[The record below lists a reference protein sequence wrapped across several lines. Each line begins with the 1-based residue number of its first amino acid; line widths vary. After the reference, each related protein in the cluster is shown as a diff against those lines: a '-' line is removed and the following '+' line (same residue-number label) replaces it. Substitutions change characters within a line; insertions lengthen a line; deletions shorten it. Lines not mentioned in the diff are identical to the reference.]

1 MQTLPL
7 LKLLT
12 SSGIGSRRRLAEAI
26 KTGRVAVNG
35 EIVEDFRYPV
45 DVAADRISV
54 DGHSIG
60 TEVRETVYLM
70 LNKPKGIL
78 STTRDERGR
87 RTIIDLLPPQYRH
100 LRLYPV
106 GRLDK
111 DSTGLLILTNDGL
124 LTYRL
129 THPKF
134 EHEKEYLVGIKST
147 LKPSEKRRLEKGI
160 KLAEGTTHPAVVREI
175 NSLPP
180 FNYSITIH
188 EGKNR
193 QLRRMFQ
200 NLRYE
205 VFALKRIRIDRL
217 CLGTLEEGRVIGLST
232 KEVNSL
238 LSTGTITADR
248 TGLKRL

>member
-1 MQTLPL
+1 M
-7 LKLLT
+7 
-12 SSGIGSRRRLAEAI
+12 AEAI

-35 EIVEDFRYPV
+35 EIVEDFRYSV
-45 DVAADRISV
+45 DMPADRITV
-54 DGHSIG
+54 DGHLIDA
-60 TEVRETVYLM
+60 EARETVYLM

-87 RTIIDLLPPQYRH
+87 HTIIDLLPPQYRN

-111 DSTGLLILTNDGL
+111 DSSGLLILTNDGL

-134 EHEKEYLVGIKST
+134 EHEKEYLVGIKSA
-147 LKPSEKRRLEKGI
+147 LKPSEKRRLERGI
-160 KLAEGTTHPAVVREI
+160 KLAEGTTHPATVKEVK
-175 NSLPP
+175 SLPP
-180 FNYSITIH
+180 FNYSVTIH
-188 EGKNR
+188 EGKKR

-205 VFALKRIRIDRL
+205 VFALKRIRIGSL
-217 CLGTLEEGRVIGLST
+217 CLGTLEEGRVIRLST

-238 LSTGTITADR
+238 LSAGTITADR
-248 TGLKRL
+248 TGLKCL